1 MWVTG
6 VWGRFGW
13 GQQCCCRPAQE
24 PVPRILALS
33 ESCLVERDKATYS
46 VTTLHPLHD
55 VFALIRYTDDPQN
68 FGIEYVTG
76 AYRRYSCAD
85 R

>member
-1 MWVTG
+1 MCG
-6 VWGRFGW
+6 GW
-13 GQQCCCRPAQE
+13 GWGVAVVSSVTAICTQE
-24 PVPRILALS
+24 PMPRILALS

-46 VTTLHPLHD
+46 VATLHPLSD
-55 VFALIRYTDDPQN
+55 VFALIRYADDPQN

>member
-1 MWVTG
+1 MQG
-6 VWGRFGW
+6 VGGVSSAAAVS
-13 GQQCCCRPAQE
+13 AQE

-33 ESCLVERDKATYS
+33 ENCLVERDKGTYS
-46 VTTLHPLHD
+46 VVTLHPLND
-55 VFALIRYTDDPQN
+55 VFALIRYADDPQN

-76 AYRRYSCAD
+76 AYRRYSCTD